1 MEDQAPYY
9 PMKKKTPFDREDFY
23 RRLLD
28 MDFTEKQSKGLT
40 ALMADTLTKIIED
53 MNTPI

>member
-9 PMKKKTPFDREDFY
+9 PMKKKTPFDHQNFY
-23 RRLLD
+23 ERLLLL
-28 MDFTEKQSKGLT
+28 DFTHKQAEGLT
-40 ALMADTLTKIIED
+40 VLFADTLTKIIED